1 VIRGNSGRR
10 GRLARYGLLIH
21 NSGVPPTLGTCLIQ
35 AMVRHGHTNE
45 DAADALGRSPS
56 EIDLWAS
63 DRQVPGTADLD
74 LLVDYLEVDLD
85 ALRGLILRSQMLRA
99 QRLIHGIPASA

>member
-1 VIRGNSGRR
+1 MQSI
-10 GRLARYGLLIH
+10 IK
-21 NSGVPPTLGTCLIQ
+21 
-35 AMVRHGHTNE
+35 HGHTNE
-45 DAADALGRSPS
+45 DAADALGRTPS

-63 DRQVPGTADLD
+63 DRQVPGTADFD
-74 LLVDYLEVDLD
+74 RLVDYLGVDLD